1 MNVQGDW
8 MSLFD
13 LCRGTALALIHG
25 DIDISTIIH
34 KRLLPLDFIFST
46 LAILSVG
53 IAWVVQG
60 VVVIVRTRIRAKK

>member
-1 MNVQGDW
+1 

-34 KRLLPLDFIFST
+34 KCLVPLDFIFSA
-46 LAILSVG
+46 LAILS
-53 IAWVVQG
+53 IMTAWVVQG
-60 VVVIVRTRIRAKK
+60 VVVIIRTRIRANK